1 MKSVGEVMAI
11 GRTFKESLNKALRS
25 LEIDVF
31 GLSKNINYIPTAST
45 SNRETIRNKLE
56 NILNKPLWDRLW
68 YTAEALRNGFSVEE
82 IYQITFI
89 DPWFLQNIQDLL
101 SIE

>member
-31 GLSKNINYIPTAST
+31 GLSKNIKNISSYST
-45 SNRETIRNKLE
+45 SNREAIRKELKKL
-56 NILNKPLWDRLW
+56 P
-68 YTAEALRNGFSVEE
+68 AE
-82 IYQITFI
+82 
-89 DPWFLQNIQDLL
+89 DPTEPPDLSSEL
-101 SIE
+101 